1 MNLDS
6 IQTIVFDFDGIFTD
20 NFVYVDSEG
29 VESVRCSR
37 EDSLGL
43 DLLKREII
51 KRSLPTKMLI
61 LSTETNK
68 LVSLRAKKLIIDSFT
83 GILDKATFLTEN
95 FETVNGQI
103 PGLVYLGIDINDLE
117 AMKLAEFSVAPI
129 SSHKQIREMASTII
143 SKNGDDGFIRSFC
156 ELLITS

>member
-6 IQTIVFDFDGIFTD
+6 IKTIVFDFDGIFTD
-20 NFVYVDSEG
+20 NFVYVDSQG

-51 KRSLPTKMLI
+51 KRSLPIRMLI
-61 LSTETNK
+61 LSTETNE
-68 LVSLRAKKLIIDSFT
+68 LVSLRAKKLKIDSYT
-83 GILDKATFLTEN
+83 GILDKASFLNEN
-95 FETVNGQI
+95 FENINGQI
-103 PGLVYLGIDINDLE
+103 PGLVYLGNDINDLA

-129 SSHKQIREMASTII
+129 SAHQQIREMASIII
-143 SKNGDDGFIRSFC
+143 SRNGGDGFIRSFC
-156 ELLITS
+156 ELLIN